1 MNYWAPRCDIN
12 SAHKLPDI
20 VARILYRTNRRAPR
34 VDLARCGATEHD
46 EGLYGL
52 NILWIRWALLFVAL
66 VSAGHAAAADNALS
80 ASSIKQHIQKL
91 KQASPTGNGQQHK
104 QLLDLY
110 QQALKQLQDAH
121 KYRQKAKQFKQ
132 AAQSAP
138 ARTRDIRNELAQEGA
153 HPPKAADYKDL
164 STDAINQRL
173 TRSQTDLSALKS
185 QMSDL
190 ENQIQTLKSQPD
202 ELRSQITQ
210 AKNRLDKLGHT
221 LKQPLPD
228 QPSDVDRAQRVEQ
241 RAAHAATAAK
251 VDMLEQQSLSHDAR
265 LDLLN
270 ARRDRIQARI
280 TQLNAELNALTDALN
295 AHHRAEANQAEQEAK
310 AAKREAQGKSPL
322 IQKAASENTQL
333 SQQLSQLVSRI
344 EQTSHTRAVIQK
356 ELQQLDNDYQ
366 NAQQQLSI
374 AGLTTALGQVLRE
387 QRRKLPD
394 LSHYQNEASN
404 WKEQIADARLQ
415 EFHVSEQQRELA
427 DVDQAIQKRLNQQLK
442 GKNVT
447 SAQRAHLGDELRPLI
462 KDRQTLLSKLSDDY
476 ARYLDQL
483 TELRHERA
491 ALIGKANQYAKL
503 LDESLVWIASGP
515 AIGLPWLHDLGSALV
530 WLVMPQHWL
539 QAAQAVANGAR
550 GRPILPAL
558 SLLSILGLLWSR
570 RGMRRRLPYMGERIG
585 NVTRDRF
592 HYTVEAILIATLLAA
607 PGAIVLAVPGWLM
620 AHARQATEFTE
631 AVGFALER
639 TAIWLFILDAF
650 RRLFDDE
657 GLVHRHFHWREP
669 LRQVVRRN
677 LVWLMAVE
685 LPCTF
690 LVAMTQWKLETLQHT
705 ALGRLAFIVGSIG
718 LAVFFWILFRRRSQ
732 ALSDL
737 LGEHPQGWR
746 WRVRYLVYPLFTFAP
761 LVLSGLAAMGYY
773 FTALQLEGR
782 LFLSGWLVIGAL
794 LVLNLIVRWVNVAE
808 RRLALARARVRRET
822 LQAQRAN
829 KEAAEAAGEGMPETL
844 DVPEIDL
851 ATISDQTRELLRVAV
866 GLSVMAGL
874 WLIWNDMLPA
884 LNVLDNITLW
894 HQTLLSGGTTSVV
907 PITLGN
913 LGLALMLLILAVTAG
928 RNLPGFLEITLLRRL
943 SLEPGNRYAITTICR
958 YVILGIGLLAT
969 LNALG
974 IGWHQAQWLIA
985 ALGVG
990 LGFGLQ
996 EIFANFVSGLIILF
1010 ERPIRVGDTVTVGNV
1025 SGTVS
1030 RIRIRATTITDW
1042 DRKELVV
1049 PNKTFITDQVIN
1061 WTLTDPITRV
1071 IVRVGVSYDADP
1083 ARVQRLLLQVADE
1096 NAMVLD
1102 DPAPQVFFLSF
1113 GDSALNFE
1121 LRVFVR
1127 ELAHIN
1133 PATHE
1138 LNVAIERI
1146 LRDNGIAIPYPH
1158 REIHVKSYT
1167 PWPGTQTQDNEPPGV
1182 VDPEAR
1188 PWTAVSRDR

>member
-1 MNYWAPRCDIN
+1 MVLACQIRP
-12 SAHKLPDI
+12 K
-20 VARILYRTNRRAPR
+20 T
-34 VDLARCGATEHD
+34 ARCRAAEKD
-46 EGLYGL
+46 KGLYGL
-52 NILWIRWALLFVAL
+52 KTLWMRWALLLGALLIVA
-66 VSAGHAAAADNALS
+66 HTAAAAETLS
-80 ASSIKQHIQKL
+80 IASIKQHIEAL
-91 KQASPTGNGQQHK
+91 KQASPSNNGQQHK

-110 QQALKQLQDAH
+110 QQALKELQDAH
-121 KYRQKAKQFKQ
+121 SDHQKAQQFKQ
-132 AAQSAP
+132 ASQSAP
-138 ARTRDIRNELAQEGA
+138 AQTREIRQELNRQGGS
-153 HPPKAADYKDL
+153 PPKAADYKGL

-185 QMSDL
+185 QLSDL
-190 ENQIQTLKSQPD
+190 DNQIQTLKSQPSA
-202 ELRSQITQ
+202 LRSELSKAKSQLDQLTQ
-210 AKNRLDKLGHT
+210 T
-221 LKQPLPD
+221 IKQPLPAQSSDLD
-228 QPSDVDRAQRVEQ
+228 QARRVER
-241 RAAHAATAAK
+241 RATHAATAAK
-251 VDMLEQQSLSHDAR
+251 VDMLEQQLLSHDAR

-270 ARRDRIQARI
+270 ARRDRVQTRI
-280 TQLNAELNALTDALN
+280 NQLNSEINALTEALN
-295 AHHRAEANQAEQEAK
+295 ERHRAEATQAAQEAQ

-322 IQKAASENTQL
+322 IQKAAAENAEL
-333 SQQLSQLVSRI
+333 SQQLSQLVNRI
-344 EQTSHTRAVIQK
+344 EETSRTHDVIQR

-387 QRRKLPD
+387 QRRKLPN
-394 LSHYQNEASN
+394 LSHYQSEAGD
-404 WKEQIADARLQ
+404 WKEKIANARLQ

-427 DVDQAIQKRLNQQLK
+427 DINQTIQQRLNQQL
-442 GKNVT
+442 GKNAT
-447 SAQRAHLGDELRPLI
+447 DEQRARLADELRPLI
-462 KDRQTLLSKLSDDY
+462 KDRQTLLNKLSDDY

-483 TELRHERA
+483 TALRQERT
-491 ALIGKANQYAKL
+491 ALIAKANQYAKL

-515 AIGLPWLHDLGSALV
+515 PIGLAWLHQLGSALA
-530 WLVMPQHWL
+530 WLAMPKQWIQAL
-539 QAAQAVANGAR
+539 QAMASGAR
-550 GRPILPAL
+550 AQPAVPVL
-558 SLLSILGLLWSR
+558 SLLLMLGLLWLR
-570 RGMRRRLPYMGERIG
+570 RGMRLRLAYMGDRIG
-585 NVTRDRF
+585 NVSRDRF
-592 HYTVEAILIATLLAA
+592 HYTVEAILIAAFLAA
-607 PGAIVLAVPGWLM
+607 PGAILLAVSGWLM
-620 AHARQATEFTE
+620 SHTQQGTDFVQAM
-631 AVGFALER
+631 GFALER

-650 RRLFDDE
+650 RHLFDDE

-669 LRQVVRRN
+669 LRYVVHRN

-690 LVAMTQWKLETLQHT
+690 LVAMTQWKLEALQHT

-718 LAVFFWILFRRRSQ
+718 LGVFFWILFRRRSQ

-794 LVLNLIVRWVNVAE
+794 LVLNLVVRWLNVVE
-808 RRLALARARVRRET
+808 RRLALARARAKRES
-822 LQAQRAN
+822 LQAQRAS

-851 ATISDQTRELLRVAV
+851 ATISDQTRELLRVTV
-866 GLSVMAGL
+866 GLGVMAGL
-874 WLIWNDMLPA
+874 WLVWNNLLPA

-894 HQTLLSGGTTSVV
+894 HQTLQSGGSTSVI

-913 LGLALMLLILAVTAG
+913 LALALVLLILAITAG

-943 SLEPGNRYAITTICR
+943 SLEPGNRYAITTVCR
-958 YVILGIGLLAT
+958 YVILAVGLLAM

-974 IGWHQAQWLIA
+974 IGWHQAQWLVA

-1010 ERPIRVGDTVTVGNV
+1010 ERPIRVGDTVTVGNI

-1083 ARVQRLLLQVADE
+1083 VRVQQLLLQVADE

-1127 ELAHIN
+1127 DLAHIN
-1133 PATHE
+1133 PATHD
-1138 LNVAIERI
+1138 LNVAVDRI

-1158 REIHVKSYT
+1158 REIHVKSYA
-1167 PWPGTQTQDNEPPGV
+1167 PWPDSRTQDGAPPGSAGSGT
-1182 VDPEAR
+1182 P
-1188 PWTAVSRDR
+1188 PWTATARDR